1 MTSPATHPNPLEQVP
16 LERLRERTSIKWR
29 HFGPEVLPM
38 WVAEMD
44 VVPADAI
51 QDAIARA
58 MRDGDTGYARGVD
71 YAEAHARFSA
81 DRWGFAPDPAASV
94 TVADVMTG
102 IFELIRMLTDLGDE
116 VVVTSPVYPPFHG
129 YTMHAGRV
137 VREAPLTAAGRLDVD
152 AIDAAL
158 AAATAGGRRS
168 VLLLASPHNPTG
180 TVHTR
185 AELEAVAAIAARH
198 GASVVVDEIHA
209 PLALPGAV
217 FTPYLSVDPRGFVV
231 TSASKAWNLAGIRS
245 ATILAGTD
253 AAATLRA
260 FPEVVTHGP
269 NHLAVIAH
277 TAAYDHGRDWLDA
290 VVVGIAAN
298 HALLRELLAGSG
310 VEHRIP
316 EATYL
321 AWLDLSATAIADP
334 DARAAGGDV
343 TATSA
348 PSIALQRAG
357 LGVNAG
363 EPFGAGGANHV
374 RVNVGTS
381 QAVLREGVARL
392 RSAVGPA

>member
-1 MTSPATHPNPLEQVP
+1 MTHPNPLEQVP

-29 HFGPEVLPM
+29 HFGPDVLPM

-44 VVPADAI
+44 VVPAEAI
-51 QDAIARA
+51 QDAVARA
-58 MRDGDTGYARGVD
+58 LRDGDTGYGHGVA

-94 TVADVMTG
+94 TVADVMMG
-102 IFELIRMLTDLGDE
+102 VFELLRMLTDAGDE

-129 YTMHAGRV
+129 FTRHAGRV
-137 VREAPLTAAGRLDVD
+137 VREAPLTADARLDVD

-185 AELEAVAAIAARH
+185 AELEAVAAVAARH

-209 PLALPGAV
+209 PLTLPGAV
-217 FTPYLSVDPRGFVV
+217 FTPYLSVDPRGFAV

-253 AAATLRA
+253 AAATLREI
-260 FPEVVTHGP
+260 PEVVTHGP

-277 TAAYDHGRDWLDA
+277 TAAYDQGRDWLDA
-290 VVVGIAAN
+290 VVAGLAVN
-298 HALLRELLAGSG
+298 HALVRDLLVGSG

-316 EATYL
+316 DATYL
-321 AWLDLSATAIADP
+321 AWLDLSATALADP
-334 DARAAGGDV
+334 DARADGGAVAD
-343 TATSA
+343 TSA
-348 PSIALQRAG
+348 PSVALHRAG

-363 EPFGAGGANHV
+363 EPFGAGGENHV

-381 QAVLREGVARL
+381 EAVLREGVARL
-392 RSAVGPA
+392 RAAVDAA

>member
-1 MTSPATHPNPLEQVP
+1 MQHPNPLEQVP
-16 LERLRERTSIKWR
+16 LERLRERTSVKWQ
-29 HFGPEVLPM
+29 HFGPDVLPM

-44 VVPADAI
+44 VVPAEAI
-51 QDAIARA
+51 QDAVAKA
-58 MRDGDTGYARGVD
+58 LRDGDTGYGHGVG
-71 YAEAHARFSA
+71 YAEALARFSA
-81 DRWGFAPDPAASV
+81 DRWGFASDPSASV

-102 IFELIRMLTDLGDE
+102 IFELLRMLTDPGDE

-129 YTMHAGRV
+129 FTRHAGRV
-137 VREAPLTAAGRLDVD
+137 VREAPLTADARLDVD

-158 AAATAGGRRS
+158 GAATAGGRRS

-185 AELEAVAAIAARH
+185 AELEAVAAVAARH

-209 PLALPGAV
+209 PLTLPGAV
-217 FTPYLSVDPRGFVV
+217 FTPYLAVDPRGLVV

-245 ATILAGTD
+245 ATILAGPD
-253 AAATLRA
+253 AAATLRDI
-260 FPEVVTHGP
+260 PEVVTHGP
-269 NHLAVIAH
+269 HHVAVIAH

-290 VVVGIAAN
+290 VVAGLASN
-298 HALLRELLAGSG
+298 HALVRDLLVGSR

-321 AWLDLSATAIADP
+321 AWLDLSTTPIADP
-334 DARAAGGDV
+334 DARADGGAV
-343 TATSA
+343 TDTSA
-348 PSIALQRAG
+348 PSVALQRAG

-363 EPFGAGGANHV
+363 EPFGAGGENHV

-392 RSAVGPA
+392 RSAVAEA